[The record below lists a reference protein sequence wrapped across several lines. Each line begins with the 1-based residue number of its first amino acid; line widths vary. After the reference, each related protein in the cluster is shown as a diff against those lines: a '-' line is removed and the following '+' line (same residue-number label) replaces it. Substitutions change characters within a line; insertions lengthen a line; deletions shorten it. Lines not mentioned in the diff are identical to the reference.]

1 MLFDL
6 GQLVMTR
13 GVAIRQE
20 EEPYFG
26 RHVMAALLRY
36 MEGDWGEMDYGDK
49 KMNDMAIGPNPER
62 IFAAYEHPHRPEW
75 KIWMITEADRSATTI
90 LFPDEY

>member
-36 MEGDWGEMDYGDK
+36 MDGDWGEMDYENK

-62 IFAAYEHPHRPEW
+62 IFAAYACGRGSDGGGS
-75 KIWMITEADRSATTI
+75 KIVRQGSHGITTLAE
-90 LFPDEY
+90 